1 MFGQMMD
8 RPLLLSA
15 ILRHAEL
22 QHPNREI
29 VSRKTLQSEIEVRL
43 SADEW
48 NEQFLVIPPN
58 RNVNAELVPISDR
71 VFVRIPNPILDPPA
85 VLESKS
91 TELIRVRQLE
101 PDPVF
106 ELSAETARLSSYV
119 KVCGCESK
127 ILVQRDL

>member
-1 MFGQMMD
+1 MSPACKKHGCDPLVELFGY
-8 RPLLLSA
+8 
-15 ILRHAEL
+15 
-22 QHPNREI
+22 PNREI

-127 ILVQRDL
+127 IFVQRDL